1 MRVHTHALVYL
12 CTCLLPYKPGFMTK
26 TEKSILALWFIMN
39 LLIGAF
45 IAHDYGISYDEP
57 DYFLYAQNTVD
68 AYKSLFALAYTPV
81 FGPHDLPNY
90 GPAFI
95 IFPELAIRFLKLIFP
110 NILAADVW
118 HFSYFLLF
126 QLGGLSLYALARRWF
141 NSWSAW
147 GVLLL
152 YTSQPLLWGH
162 AFINP
167 KDIPFMVFC
176 LITIWSGLRLAD
188 ALGAQNRDA
197 SFHLSKNRPLPRFAL
212 KDSLPF
218 LRSPQL
224 ILAGILFGLTMSIRL
239 LGPLPGLIVIL
250 YLVLTM
256 GESSLSIIA
265 AYIICAGVT
274 MFITWPALWPNPI
287 GHWLDSLVLMVNFPW
302 PGRVL
307 FNGAYYDAD
316 KLPISYLP
324 ALLNIQ
330 LTEPLLILIYPGL
343 AALIFFSLHK
353 RIKLDLFL
361 VLVIGALLPLT
372 GLILS
377 RATMY
382 DNFRQILFL
391 IPPLL
396 LLAGLVLEVVF
407 SILKPLA
414 LRILLLIALAFPG
427 FYAIALLHPYQYVYY
442 NSLVGGVAGASRRF
456 DLDYWFT
463 SYRETAL
470 WLNENIPQNA
480 NVTGDG
486 PIDLLYTYL
495 RSDLNPEN
503 KADLNEPDD
512 YFVATTR
519 YNHDLTLFPDAN
531 VIHSIE
537 RLEADL
543 CVIKQLSP

>member
-1 MRVHTHALVYL
+1 MQMYL
-12 CTCLLPYKPGFMTK
+12 YTCLRPHQQDYMTK
-26 TEKSILALWFIMN
+26 TEKSLLALWFLMN
-39 LLIGAF
+39 LLTGAF
-45 IAHDYGISYDEP
+45 IARDFGISYDEP
-57 DYFLYAQNTVD
+57 DFYLYAQNTVD
-68 AYKSLFALAYTPV
+68 AYKSFFAIAYTPI

-95 IFPELAIRFLKLIFP
+95 IFPELTIRFLKLIFP
-110 NILAADVW
+110 NILAAEVW

-126 QLGGLSLYALARRWF
+126 QLGGLCLYALARRWF
-141 NSWSAW
+141 NRWSAW

-167 KDIPFMVFC
+167 KDIPFMVFF
-176 LITIWSGLRLAD
+176 LLTIWSGFHLAD
-188 ALGAQNRDA
+188 ALGAQNPDV
-197 SFHLSKNRPLPRFAL
+197 SFQLSKTRPLPRFAL

-218 LRSPQL
+218 LRFPQL

-250 YLVLTM
+250 YLALTM
-256 GESSLSIIA
+256 GESAIPVIA

-274 MFITWPALWPNPI
+274 MFFTWPALWPNPI

-324 ALLNIQ
+324 TLLNIQ
-330 LTEPLLILIYPGL
+330 LTESVLVLIYLGL
-343 AALIFFSLHK
+343 AALIISTLRK
-353 RIKLDLFL
+353 RLKLDLFL

-372 GLILS
+372 GLIVF

-382 DNFRQILFL
+382 DNFRQILFIL
-391 IPPLL
+391 PPLI
-396 LLAGLVLEVVF
+396 LLAGFALDICF
-407 SILKPLA
+407 SILKPTA
-414 LRILLLIALAFPG
+414 LRLLLLIALAFPG
-427 FYAIALLHPYQYVYY
+427 FYAIARLHPYQYVYY
-442 NSLVGGVAGASRRF
+442 NSFVGGVAGAARRF

-470 WLNENIPQNA
+470 WLNDNIPQDA

-486 PIDLLYTYL
+486 PIDLLYAYL
-495 RSDLNPEN
+495 RPDLNPQN
-503 KADLNEPDD
+503 KSNTDD
-512 YFVATTR
+512 QHGYFVATTR

-537 RLEADL
+537 RLGADL
-543 CVIKQLSP
+543 SVIKQLSP